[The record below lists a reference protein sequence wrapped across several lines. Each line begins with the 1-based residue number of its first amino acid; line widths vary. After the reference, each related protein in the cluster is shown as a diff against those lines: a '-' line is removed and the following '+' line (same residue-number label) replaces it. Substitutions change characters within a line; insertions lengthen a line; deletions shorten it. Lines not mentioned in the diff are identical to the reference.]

1 MEIMTNLAEIRTKV
15 AEIPREDRA
24 ELVAFLLGGLNDTHH
39 WLDDEEVIR
48 RSEEFEAAV
57 EKGLTQEEFLKAS
70 GRS

>member
-1 MEIMTNLAEIRTKV
+1 MEIMTNLAEIRTKA

-48 RSEEFEAAV
+48 RSEEFEPAV